1 MSSLIEQAAQRL
13 EQLRRAG
20 VAVPEMVQATG
31 TAAESPGAPSEATT
45 HRPEVRPE
53 PAVTSRRVELDLA
66 RLEAAG
72 IVTPNAPRSQV
83 ADEFRVIKRPL
94 ISNATGRGAAA
105 LKHGNLI
112 MVTSAVPGEGKSFT
126 SLNLAMS
133 IAAELDHTVMLVDA
147 DVARPSILR
156 MLGLPEAPGLLDLLE
171 GKAEMSG
178 VLLKTDVDKLTI
190 LPSGTP
196 HARATELL
204 ASDAMRALLDDIS
217 KRYPDR
223 IVIFDSP
230 PLLLTTE
237 APVLA
242 TCPRRVGHDRILP
255 GEDDAVEPHASR
267 GQGQL
272 RLRLWLWPR
281 LRSKETTG
289 VTSLASACGTRLL
302 RGRPGAKAV
311 LRPLCGLLALAAGG
325 VAAQGLNSS
334 LGFGYGGEGGRAAA
348 VAAPSTSSPGWPPRP
363 RSPTTSTSATP
374 TRSRT

>member
-20 VAVPEMVQATG
+20 VLVPEVAD
-31 TAAESPGAPSEATT
+31 PGAPM
-45 HRPEVRPE
+45 RPDVAVPAHAALQEPESPKE
-53 PAVTSRRVELDLA
+53 PAATSRRVGIDLEK
-66 RLEAAG
+66 LQSSG
-72 IVTPNAPRSQV
+72 IVTPNAQRSRV

-105 LKHGNLI
+105 LRHGNLI

-156 MLGLPEAPGLLDLLE
+156 MLGLPDAPGLLDLLE
-171 GKAEMSG
+171 GKAEMSD

-204 ASDAMRALLDDIS
+204 ASDAMRLLLDDIS

-230 PLLLTTE
+230 PLLMTTE
-237 APVLA
+237 ARVLA
-242 TCPRRVGHDRILP
+242 SQMGQVVLVVQAEKTLQADVQQALSTIETCPVKMMLLNRVQAEG
-255 GEDDAVEPHASR
+255 
-267 GQGQL
+267 
-272 RLRLWLWPR
+272 
-281 LRSKETTG
+281 K
-289 VTSLASACGTRLL
+289 
-302 RGRPGAKAV
+302 GAY
-311 LRPLCGLLALAAGG
+311 
-325 VAAQGLNSS
+325 
-334 LGFGYGGEGGRAAA
+334 GYGYGYGSGYGQTKQAA
-348 VAAPSTSSPGWPPRP
+348 
-363 RSPTTSTSATP
+363 
-374 TRSRT
+374 